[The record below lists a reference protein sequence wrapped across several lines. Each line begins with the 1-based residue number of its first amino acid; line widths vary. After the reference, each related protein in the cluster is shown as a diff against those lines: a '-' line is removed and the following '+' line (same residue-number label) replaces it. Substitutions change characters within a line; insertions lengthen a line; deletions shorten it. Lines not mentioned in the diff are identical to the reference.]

1 MLLEQRIAK
10 YIREEAEKLI
20 ERYNLYHNVVH
31 VEYTRNKKRLGNCCP
46 NKEIKTP
53 DYWQIDNKFNPFYV
67 RKKYKAIA
75 KSITQKIISRE
86 YKPNKPHILQVPKSD
101 GTTRDVTIFQIQD
114 AAISKM
120 YFDKLLTKNKHRFS
134 SFSYAY
140 RNDRNVHFAIQD
152 IFVDFH
158 NHNRMF
164 IAEFDFSKFFPSIS
178 QTFLRDQFNKNGFNI
193 SKEEEFIIESFLSI
207 DFNNGVG
214 IPQGTSLSLF
224 LANLS
229 CWYIDKELEKLGVKF
244 ARYADDTLIWS
255 SDYTKTNAACI
266 IINNFAKTSGVK
278 INVKK
283 SAGVSLITQT
293 NLSAEIKQS
302 DYVDFLGYSVTI
314 ENIRIKKA
322 SLKKIQHQVS
332 YLLYRNLIQ
341 PFKQINILNHNM
353 STKIAI
359 VTAIM
364 QIRRYIYGGL
374 TDKHLKDYISGRIS
388 KIYFKGIMSFY
399 PLVNDE
405 VQLQELDGWMV
416 STIFRTLKLHKK
428 LVHKTDLDID
438 NIKNN
443 NELIEF
449 LRSQKIN
456 ISKKIDLEIPSFMRI
471 YRAINKGIAE
481 FGIEGIMN
489 PKSLNYDY

>member
-1 MLLEQRIAK
+1 MLLEQLIAK
-10 YIREEAEKLI
+10 YIKDEAEKLI

-31 VEYTRNKKRLGNCCP
+31 VEYLRNKKRLGIACP

-53 DYWQIDNKFNPFYV
+53 LYWHENKKFNPFYV
-67 RKKYKAIA
+67 KKKYKAIA
-75 KSITQKIISRE
+75 KSITKKIISRQ
-86 YKPNKPHILQVPKSD
+86 YKPNQPHVLLVPKKD
-101 GTTRDVTIFQIQD
+101 GSSREVSIFQIQD

-120 YFDKLLTKNKHRFS
+120 YFDKLLSKNKHRFS

-152 IFVDFH
+152 IFVDFK

-178 QTFLRDQFNKNGFNI
+178 QKYLKEQFDENGFNI
-193 SKEEEFIIESFLSI
+193 SDEERFIIDSFLEI
-207 DFNNGVG
+207 TNNKVG

-229 CWYIDKELEKLGVKF
+229 CWYIDKKLEQLGVKF

-255 SDYTKTNAACI
+255 NDYAKINNACI

-283 SAGVSLITQT
+283 SAGVSLITQN
-293 NLSAEIKQS
+293 NLSTEIRQS
-302 DYVDFLGYSVTI
+302 KYIDFLGYSVTI
-314 ENIRIKKA
+314 ENIKIKQM
-322 SLKKIQHQVS
+322 SLQKIQHQIS

-341 PFKQINILNHNM
+341 PFKHSQITNHNI
-353 STKIAI
+353 STKVAI
-359 VTAIM
+359 TISIM

-388 KIYFKGIMSFY
+388 KIFFKGIMSFY
-399 PLVNDE
+399 PLINDE
-405 VQLQELDGWMV
+405 AQLKKLDGWMI
-416 STIFRTLKLHKK
+416 STIFRTLKLHYK
-428 LVHKTDLDID
+428 LIENTDFEIT
-438 NIKNN
+438 NVKNN
-443 NELIEF
+443 RDLLSYFNH
-449 LRSQKIN
+449 KIT
-456 ISKKIDLEIPSFMRI
+456 ISNKKIDISIPSFMRI
-471 YRAINKGIAE
+471 YRAINKGITE